1 MKKALKLSVLFLFVL
16 LLTIFS
22 FSSNDT
28 IAVST
33 DQYVGQVQLGG
44 DTIGIQ
50 IKTKVEIVGKYEI
63 VKENAKIRPWENS
76 DIEEGDYIYSVN
88 DVLIN
93 SNKDL
98 IPEYTLIQSQTSK
111 LFYRVLE
118 RRNYIFRLNFISL
131 SR

>member
-1 MKKALKLSVLFLFVL
+1 MKKDLKLSVLFLFVL

-28 IAVST
+28 VAVST

-50 IKTKVEIVGKYEI
+50 IKTKVAIVGKYEI
-63 VKENAKIRPWENS
+63 VKENDKIKPWENS

-98 IPEYTLIQSQTSK
+98 NDLPK
-111 LFYRVLE
+111 
-118 RRNYIFRLNFISL
+118 IS
-131 SR
+131 